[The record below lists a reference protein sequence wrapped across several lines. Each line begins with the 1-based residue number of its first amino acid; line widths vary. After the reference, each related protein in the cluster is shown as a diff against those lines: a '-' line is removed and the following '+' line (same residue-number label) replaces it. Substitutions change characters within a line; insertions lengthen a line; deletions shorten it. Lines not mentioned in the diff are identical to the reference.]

1 VKRELLTFADG
12 RAMVREICM
21 LVHDKAS
28 LAIEASGRFSMA
40 LSGGRTPRE
49 LYDALAKDYKDG
61 IDWKKTHL
69 FFGDERFVPKD
80 HEQSN
85 FRMADESL
93 FSRVPV
99 PEENVYPI
107 PTQEA
112 TPKLAA
118 DRYETALREFFMD
131 TEFPRFDLL
140 LLGLGADGHVVSLFP
155 GDAALVEKRRW
166 AVPSVAPDSYA
177 VRERITVTFPVINAA
192 DTVVMIV
199 AGEEK
204 RGILGRLLGGNT
216 GIPADQIEPEV
227 RFLIFTDIHS

>member
-12 RAMVREICM
+12 RAMAREICM

-40 LSGGRTPRE
+40 LSGGRTPRA

-85 FRMADESL
+85 FKMADESL

-107 PTQEA
+107 PTQEV

-118 DRYETALREFFMD
+118 DRYETAMRRYFTD
-131 TEFPRFDLL
+131 DDFPRFDLL
-140 LLGLGADGHVVSLFP
+140 LLGLGADGHVASLFP
-155 GDAALVEKRRW
+155 GDAALREKRRW

-177 VRERITVTFPVINAA
+177 VRERITLTFPVINAS

-204 RGILGRLLGGNT
+204 RGILERLLGGNS
-216 GIPADQIEPEV
+216 GIPADRVEPAGGV
-227 RFLIFTDIHS
+227 KVFTDIV